1 DVLVGIALE
10 RGVPMVVAL
19 LAVLKAGGAYV
30 PLDPQYPA
38 DRLQYMI
45 DDSGLRLLLSQQS
58 VLARLPQSDGLQS
71 LLLDDLERLVHGY
84 PAENPDLPEAP
95 DSLCYAIYT
104 SGSTGQPKGV
114 MVRHRAL
121 TNFVCSI
128 ARQPGMLARD
138 RLLSVT
144 TFSFDIFGLELYVP

>member
-1 DVLVGIALE
+1 NALANRLAWRLREEGVGSDVLVGIALE

-71 LLLDDLERLVHGY
+71 LLLDDLERLVH
-84 PAENPDLPEAP
+84 
-95 DSLCYAIYT
+95 
-104 SGSTGQPKGV
+104 
-114 MVRHRAL
+114 
-121 TNFVCSI
+121 
-128 ARQPGMLARD
+128 
-138 RLLSVT
+138 
-144 TFSFDIFGLELYVP
+144 